1 MKRERGMREKLVL
14 DPLCLR
20 EREEILRNC
29 EKRLEKGG
37 WKGDLLEHVLW
48 PQSPLLPFIHK
59 GDWFSQ
65 SGKIALSM
73 FLI

>member
-37 WKGDLLEHVLW
+37 WKGDLLEHVL
-48 PQSPLLPFIHK
+48 
-59 GDWFSQ
+59 
-65 SGKIALSM
+65 
-73 FLI
+73 